1 MRFDIFKRRKE
12 SPNPYFGCVNG
23 RCANRIK
30 NGEFRLDGVSY
41 QLAKNCPA
49 GPNAV
54 HGGVKVRQTKYFLI
68 FRGFLLSV
76 NINLT

>member
-1 MRFDIFKRRKE
+1 M
-12 SPNPYFGCVNG
+12 SQNPYFGCVNG

-30 NGEFRLDGVSY
+30 DGHFMLDGVKY

-54 HGGVKVRQTKYFLI
+54 HGGLKVKTGIIQMPDTNKTVTPKS
-68 FRGFLLSV
+68 LL
-76 NINLT
+76 